1 MLCFLSLPKLPVVP
15 TLDLLAIQNRWKN
28 PNSFAAVNDERTL
41 AVDVYTFKETVDGGH
56 ELLHLRGFK
65 RHSFWERYLCFDNI
79 LCTNVSN
86 KECQGVDV
94 FFSYHIYSYYLSLE
108 TTQTY
113 EPTPMFDKV
122 VAEIASRKWPRTA
135 ALKAQSFWA
144 TEAS

>member
-1 MLCFLSLPKLPVVP
+1 MAVMNFSTCEDSKGTDFGKDIFVSIIYCVQMFQ
-15 TLDLLAIQNRWKN
+15 IKN
-28 PNSFAAVNDERTL
+28 AKVL
-41 AVDVYTFKETVDGGH
+41 M
-56 ELLHLRGFK
+56 
-65 RHSFWERYLCFDNI
+65 
-79 LCTNVSN
+79 
-86 KECQGVDV
+86 DV
-94 FFSYHIYSYYLSLE
+94 FHIVCIYILSLE